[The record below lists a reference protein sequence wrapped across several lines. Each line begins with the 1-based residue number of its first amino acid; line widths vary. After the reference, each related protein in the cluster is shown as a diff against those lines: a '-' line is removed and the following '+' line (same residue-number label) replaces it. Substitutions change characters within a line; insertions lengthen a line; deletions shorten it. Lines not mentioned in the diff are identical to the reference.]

1 MFSKIIKILRE
12 SISSVTNVNLWETT
26 TKDFLTRKDTAYKL
40 MAQGQLVESSPK
52 FLKGQLVSIRYH
64 HQWPH
69 LHKEIGII
77 VEVNDYDTSEGLGS
91 IYFYEILVGDEHIT
105 MLERFL
111 DGYIGT
117 EEESS
122 S

>member
-1 MFSKIIKILRE
+1 MISKIFKILKE
-12 SISSVTNVNLWETT
+12 SITSVSRINLWDIP
-26 TKDFLTRKDTAYKL
+26 TKNGSSQKISGYKEL
-40 MAQGQLVESSPK
+40 IRGQIVESSPK
-52 FLKGQLVSIRYH
+52 FCKGQLVSIKYH
-64 HQWPH
+64 HRWPH

-77 VEVNDYDTSEGLGS
+77 VEVNDYDTNEGLGP
-91 IYFYEILVGDEHIT
+91 IHFYEVLVGDEHIT

>member
-1 MFSKIIKILRE
+1 MKE
-12 SISSVTNVNLWETT
+12 SISSVTRVNLWEIT
-26 TKDFLTRKDTAYKL
+26 TKDVSFQKGPVYRELI
-40 MAQGQLVESSPK
+40 QGQFIESSPK
-52 FLKGQLVSIRYH
+52 FTKGQLVSIKYH
-64 HQWPH
+64 HRWPH
-69 LHKEIGII
+69 LHKEIGI
-77 VEVNDYDTSEGLGS
+77 VLRVNDYDTNEGMGS
-91 IYFYEILVGDEHIT
+91 IYFYEVLVGDEHIT